1 MEDKYDKTAGKMVK
15 IPTFNSDQS
24 PVPTIGT
31 QKPPPIKNKPYQKQ
45 DSTITSLTSKTG
57 FTVATAM
64 TNLDAALEGL
74 IGEDSDLEFDT
85 YTKQKT
91 HKPKTRK
98 TTEHNQM
105 SLVQIGILKEK
116 A

>member
-1 MEDKYDKTAGKMVK
+1 M
-15 IPTFNSDQS
+15 
-24 PVPTIGT
+24 
-31 QKPPPIKNKPYQKQ
+31 
-45 DSTITSLTSKTG
+45 
-57 FTVATAM
+57 ATAV

-91 HKPKTRK
+91 QKPKSRK

-105 SLVQIGILKEK
+105 SLVQLGILKEK